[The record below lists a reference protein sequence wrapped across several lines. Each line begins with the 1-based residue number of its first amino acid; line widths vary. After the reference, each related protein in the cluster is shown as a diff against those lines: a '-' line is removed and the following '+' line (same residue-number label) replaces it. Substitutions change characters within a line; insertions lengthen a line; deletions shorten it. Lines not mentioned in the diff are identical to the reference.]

1 MKNDTYKSRFSR
13 QLFLS
18 ITSSIAISIVILI
31 VFFDSQTSKMIEDA
45 KIEEL
50 SSVSYER
57 SKQLEAKFQD
67 LETWSESF
75 ANDQYIHNFFI
86 DVSNGNINEKERAE
100 IRENIHRE
108 RMLQY
113 SIIENLFF
121 IYNGKVFIDGVGGQ
135 SEGYDFLASSNEWFK
150 QTNEKKK
157 PALGN
162 VIKSPNTGQPVVL
175 ASYPVLDENQ
185 NLLSLFTVSIQL
197 SGFSLD
203 IVKNEEGRDYKT
215 FIVDKNGS
223 VIVSTDTSMIYN
235 FNLNDNKEGLSGL
248 NQKIKS
254 STKGIAFFTI
264 DNKEC
269 LGVFHAMQNHL
280 TAISYVPI
288 DTYKSKIKAN
298 LLVSILIL
306 MIVLLAGGL
315 YAFLFAKRL
324 TRPVEA
330 LSNLLAK
337 MSEGDLT
344 QKSNIKLTNE
354 IGQLSSSYNKML
366 LKLTQIITGIQ
377 QSATYFNEGSKELAN
392 SSLGISEGATEQAS
406 SLEEITSIMEEIT
419 GNINQSA
426 ENSISA
432 NRISQNAAK
441 GMGVIKTDFQKAL
454 EASQLINDKIKMVSD
469 IAAQTN
475 ILALN
480 AAVEAAR
487 AGEQGRGF
495 AVVASEVRK
504 LAERSKTAAV
514 EIEALAHVSFN
525 LSQSSLESINNQ
537 LPEIEKASLLVQEI
551 SAATQEQNRGIVQ
564 VNMALQELNS
574 VTQRNASS
582 SEELASASEELSS
595 QAAELLNVISFFKT
609 ISTGI

>member
-1 MKNDTYKSRFSR
+1 
-13 QLFLS
+13 
-18 ITSSIAISIVILI
+18 
-31 VFFDSQTSKMIEDA
+31 MIEEA

-57 SKQLEAKFQD
+57 SKQLEARFHD
-67 LETWSESF
+67 LEIWAESF
-75 ANDQYIHNFFI
+75 ANDQYIHKFFNE
-86 DVSNGNINEKERAE
+86 VNNGNFNEKVRAE

-108 RMLQY
+108 RMLQN

-121 IYNGKVFIDGVGGQ
+121 IYKGKVFIDGVGGH
-135 SEGYDFLASSNEWFK
+135 SEGYDFSSSSNAWFT
-150 QTNEKKK
+150 QTIEKKE

-162 VIKSPNTGQPVVL
+162 IVKSPNTGQPVVL

-185 NLLSLFTVSIQL
+185 DLLSLFTVSIQL

-203 IVKNEEGRDYKT
+203 IVKNEEGRDYQT
-215 FIVDKNGS
+215 FIVDNQGN
-223 VIVSTDTSMIYN
+223 VVVSTDTSMIYN
-235 FNLNDNKEGLSGL
+235 FNINDNEEALSDL

-254 STKGIAFFTI
+254 SPKGVAFFTI

-269 LGVFHAMQNHL
+269 IGVFHAMQNKL
-280 TAISYVPI
+280 TAISYIPI
-288 DTYKSKIKAN
+288 QTYKSKIKAN
-298 LLVSILIL
+298 LLVSIIIL
-306 MIVLLAGGL
+306 MIILLAGAL
-315 YAFLFAKRL
+315 YAFLFAKRV
-324 TRPVEA
+324 TRPVET
-330 LSNLLAK
+330 LTNLLAK

-344 QKSNIKLTNE
+344 QESNVKLTNE

-366 LKLTQIITGIQ
+366 VKLTQIITGIK
-377 QSATYFNEGSKELAN
+377 QSATYFNDGSKELAN
-392 SSLGISEGATEQAS
+392 SSLVISEGATEQAS
-406 SLEEITSIMEEIT
+406 SLEEITSIMEEIM

-432 NRISQNAAK
+432 NRISQNAAQ

-454 EASQLINDKIKMVSD
+454 EASRLINEKIKMVSD

-495 AVVASEVRK
+495 AVVANEVRK

-514 EIEALAHVSFN
+514 EIEALVHLSFD
-525 LSQSSLESINNQ
+525 LSQTSLESINNQ

-551 SAATQEQNRGIVQ
+551 SVATQEQSRGIIQ

-574 VTQRNASS
+574 ITQKNASS

-595 QAAELLNVISFFKT
+595 QAAELLNAISFFKT
-609 ISTGI
+609 ISSGI